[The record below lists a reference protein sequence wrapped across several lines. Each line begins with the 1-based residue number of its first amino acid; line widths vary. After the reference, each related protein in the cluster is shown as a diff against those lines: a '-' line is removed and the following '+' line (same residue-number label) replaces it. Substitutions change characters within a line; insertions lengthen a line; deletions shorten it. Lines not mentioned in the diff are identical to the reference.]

1 MITSQQLPTTAHFRQ
16 RMSQRG
22 IKQTYVDLTLAYGKE
37 MGDKIVLDKKS
48 CRKILERL
56 EDEAQALK
64 QILSSGGY
72 VVVTGN
78 KTLIT
83 VYRKDSFSPNLARKA
98 QKGCC

>member
-1 MITSQQLPTTAHFRQ
+1 MITSQQLQTTAHFRQ

-22 IKQTYVDLTLAYGKE
+22 IKQVYVDLTLAYGKE
-37 MGDKIVLDKKS
+37 MGDKVVLDKKS
-48 CRKILERL
+48 CRKVLERL
-56 EDEAQALK
+56 EGEAQALK

-72 VVVTGN
+72 VVVIGD

-83 VYRKDSFSPNLARKA
+83 VYRKDSYSQNLARKA